1 MSIGGKS
8 KRNYNYIQ
16 LSTRKTLIKLVYK
29 DGMQIKEAAAMIG
42 INYST
47 AKHIIK
53 TFKKTGNIETRLM
66 LKNKMSPIDIDLL
79 EQKLREEGE
88 KFPQSLNLNS

>member
-1 MSIGGKS
+1 MENQQTEEKPKSEEIEEEKESGKMDKS

-16 LSTRKTLIKLVYK
+16 LSTRKNLIKLVYK
-29 DGMQIKEAAAMIG
+29 DGLQIKEAASIIG

-53 TFKKTGNIETRLM
+53 TFKKTGNIET
-66 LKNKMSPIDIDLL
+66 
-79 EQKLREEGE
+79 
-88 KFPQSLNLNS
+88 